1 MFYSI
6 HASTWLLVVILF
18 VLSITLRK
26 NTILKILLRIS
37 YLVMLTTGIIM
48 LAQFQF
54 PGIYITKGLL
64 AILMI
69 GTMETL
75 LVRNKKGKS
84 TTPIWFL
91 FIILLILVLLIGFN
105 VITF

>member
-18 VLSITLRK
+18 ILSITLRK

-48 LAQFQF
+48 LVQFQF

-64 AILMI
+64 AIFMI

-75 LVRNKKGKS
+75 LARKKKGKS
-84 TTPIWFL
+84 SYPIWIL
-91 FIILLILVLLIGFN
+91 FVFLLILVLLIGFN
-105 VITF
+105 LITF